1 MQITIRNITRLKDR
15 TYITVGK
22 TQYEIPVATTAGLRA
37 WIRQQIN
44 PEMMLLAMLLAI
56 WDQADPTLA
65 NGSQLTD
72 KTISVDLTGDLSAQD
87 RILRVS

>member
-1 MQITIRNITRLKDR
+1 MQLTISNITRLKDR

-22 TQYEIPVATTAGLRA
+22 TQYEIPTGTTAGLRA
-37 WIRQQIN
+37 WIRSQLN
-44 PEMMLLAMLLAI
+44 PEMMLLAMLLSL

-65 NGSQLTD
+65 NGSQLSQ
-72 KTISVDLTGDLSAQD
+72 KTISLNLSGDLSSQD